1 MVLNIWYQHKTQNR
15 YITFSKH
22 YNYSEDQLV
31 AASGHGGY
39 CPEGIPVEFALLSI
53 LGMFGVA
60 FGFLYRALTMTT
72 GTRKRRSNDGV
83 YFNTVLF
90 SNIIGDMTWAGWF
103 VNYLIVVSGWFYYN
117 HSRKFICYP
126 VWGIIPTL
134 QRSS

>member
-1 MVLNIWYQHKTQNR
+1 
-15 YITFSKH
+15 
-22 YNYSEDQLV
+22 
-31 AASGHGGY
+31 
-39 CPEGIPVEFALLSI
+39 
-53 LGMFGVA
+53 
-60 FGFLYRALTMTT
+60 MTT

-126 VWGIIPTL
+126 V
-134 QRSS
+134 